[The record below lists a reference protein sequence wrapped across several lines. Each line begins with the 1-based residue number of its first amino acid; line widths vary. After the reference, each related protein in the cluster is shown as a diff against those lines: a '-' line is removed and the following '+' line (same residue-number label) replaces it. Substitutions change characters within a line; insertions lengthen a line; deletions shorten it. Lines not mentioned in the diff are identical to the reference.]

1 MSEFSHIHPDFQHI
15 MALSAKD
22 RLVFLDEPRW
32 IGYDNARLIMEIG
45 RASCRERV

>member
-22 RLVFLDEPRW
+22 RLTFLDELDGLATILR
-32 IGYDNARLIMEIG
+32 G
-45 RASCRERV
+45 